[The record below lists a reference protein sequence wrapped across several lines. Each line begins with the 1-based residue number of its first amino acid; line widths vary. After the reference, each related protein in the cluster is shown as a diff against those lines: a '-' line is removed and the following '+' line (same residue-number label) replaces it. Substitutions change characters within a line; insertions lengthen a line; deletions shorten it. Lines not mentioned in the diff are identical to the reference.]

1 MTHFAEH
8 VLDQTQCLCPSCLK
22 RLPASIRSNAQDEV
36 WMEWVCPDHGP
47 RKSLVSPSVDT
58 YLNIRRIPRKI
69 RKPSVF
75 REPAS
80 AGCPDDCGLCSSHEQ
95 HTCLAILEVTDRCD
109 AGCPICLADSKEDGL
124 DLSVATVTSAL
135 RSLIR
140 VEGAPVPLQISGGE
154 PTLHGDLPSIVRAAS
169 SLGFKKIEVDT
180 NGRTLAERPDLCF
193 RLKESGL
200 SGIYLQMDGNSGAVL
215 RKIRGR
221 DDTALKKKAIE
232 NCKRAGLQIVLSV
245 TVVQGLN
252 SDRMWE
258 MVRFGIENT
267 LTGVNFQPA
276 VRSGRYP
283 QELIADPSERI
294 TLGRFQKEIEVQSKG
309 SLRTMDMMPIPCPS
323 PFCGAMAY
331 LLVSDDTIM
340 PLNRVLANNWL
351 SNHLAN
357 QSDWEDV
364 LAGLHGS
371 CGCGRQCGPAP
382 DLSVLAGG
390 RYEFFSIGF
399 HGMMDAFCF
408 DLQRAKRCCVHEL
421 LPDGRLIP
429 FCLYNV
435 KYRNASK
442 VDSPGLRLYKPL
454 Q

>member
-1 MTHFAEH
+1 MTPSDDH
-8 VLDQTQCLCPSCLK
+8 VLDQTQSLCPSCLK

-47 RKSLVSPSVDT
+47 WKALVSPCVDT

-69 RKPSVF
+69 RKPAFF
-75 REPAS
+75 REPVS

-95 HTCLAILEVTDRCD
+95 HTCLAILEVTARCD
-109 AGCPICLADSKEDGL
+109 AGCPICLADSKEDGR
-124 DLSVATVTSAL
+124 DLSVATVAAAL
-135 RSLIR
+135 SNLIR
-140 VEGAPVPLQISGGE
+140 MEGAPVPLQISGGE
-154 PTLHGDLPSIVRAAS
+154 PTLHGDLPSIVRAAT
-169 SLGFKKIEVDT
+169 SLGFRKIEVDT
-180 NGRTLAERPDLCF
+180 NGRTLAKHPDLCF

-200 SGIYLQMDGNSGAVL
+200 SGIYLQMDVNSAPVS

-221 DDTALKKKAIE
+221 DDTALKRKAIE

-245 TVVQGLN
+245 TVVQGVN
-252 SDRMWE
+252 SERMWE
-258 MVRFGIENT
+258 MVRFGIENN

-283 QELIADPSERI
+283 QALLSDPSERI
-294 TLGRFQKEIEVQSKG
+294 TLGRFQKEIEAQSKG
-309 SLRTMDMMPIPCPS
+309 ILRATDMMPIPCPS

-331 LLVSDDTIM
+331 LLVSDDTII
-340 PLNRVLANNWL
+340 PLNRVLAGDRL

-357 QSDWEDV
+357 LSDWEDV

-371 CGCGRQCGPAP
+371 CSCGPQCNP
-382 DLSVLAGG
+382 DPDPSALAGG
-390 RYEFFSIGF
+390 GHEFFSIGF

-408 DLQRAKRCCVHEL
+408 DIQRAKRCCVHEL

-442 VDSPGLRLYKPL
+442 AYSPELRFCKPF